1 MAQSYRPTP
10 HRRWLV
16 IGVIAAVVVIG
27 LIAYFAFAGG
37 GYGYGGGGG
46 GNDGG
51 IGRGYAL
58 VGISAEAARAIRR
71 RLRTSNHA

>member
-16 IGVIAAVVVIG
+16 IGVIAAVVVVG

-37 GYGYGGGGG
+37 GYGYGGG
-46 GNDGG
+46 NDGG
-51 IGRGYAL
+51 MGRGYAL
-58 VGISAEAARAIRR
+58 VGISAEVARAIRR
-71 RLRTSNHA
+71 RLRSSNRS

>member
-16 IGVIAAVVVIG
+16 IGVIAAVVVLG

-46 GNDGG
+46 NDGSV
-51 IGRGYAL
+51 GRGYAL

-71 RLRTSNHA
+71 HLKSSSRS

>member
-27 LIAYFAFAGG
+27 VIAYFAFAGG
-37 GYGYGGGGG
+37 GYGYGGG
-46 GNDGG
+46 NDGDM
-51 IGRGYAL
+51 GRGYAL

-71 RLRTSNHA
+71 RLRGSIQR